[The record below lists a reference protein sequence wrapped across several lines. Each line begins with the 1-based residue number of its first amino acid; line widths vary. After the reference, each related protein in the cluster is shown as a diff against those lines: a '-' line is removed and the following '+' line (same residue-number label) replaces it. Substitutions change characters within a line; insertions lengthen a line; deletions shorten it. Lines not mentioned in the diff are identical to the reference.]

1 MMAIAIIEIQNLV
14 NAYKVLDYLSKNMN
28 VNLIH
33 ERKKLGGRLITLV
46 FEGSV
51 SDLQEGVAGLKDQ
64 YSQSKL
70 LKVADVVANPAPEL
84 MRFFKEGTFHE

>member
-14 NAYKVLDYLSKNMN
+14 NAYKVLDYLSKNMS
-28 VNLIH
+28 VSLIH

-51 SDLQEGVAGLKDQ
+51 SDLQEGVAALKDQ
-64 YSQSKL
+64 YRHTKL
-70 LKVADVVANPAPEL
+70 LKVADVLANPAPEL
-84 MRFFKEGTFHE
+84 IHYFEEGTFHE